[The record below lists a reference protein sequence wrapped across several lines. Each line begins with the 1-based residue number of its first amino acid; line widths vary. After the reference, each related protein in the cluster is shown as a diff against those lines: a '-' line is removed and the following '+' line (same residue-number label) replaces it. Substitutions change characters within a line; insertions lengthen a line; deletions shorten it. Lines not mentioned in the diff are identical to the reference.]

1 MQIPVSTAIN
11 VLTSGLISGISGKG
25 LLDDGRG
32 VGEYGTIL
40 EHFSN
45 TVLKVQTA
53 ALFWCLD
60 VAKRLSYL
68 DLK

>member
-11 VLTSGLISGISGKG
+11 VLTSGLISGIG

-32 VGEYGTIL
+32 VAEYGTIL
-40 EHFSN
+40 EHFSD

-53 ALFWCLD
+53 ALFWCLLY
-60 VAKRLSYL
+60 VFHILT
-68 DLK
+68 